1 MSISEPITTEAVP
14 PKPKH
19 GHANPFDY
27 LAEARWIPFA
37 FYEATYYLSM
47 LMMILGFSL
56 RIKGTR
62 NVPKTG
68 PVLFIANHQ
77 SFLDPILVG
86 LAARRHLAYVAR
98 KTLFDH
104 AAFAWLIRMLNAVP
118 IDQEGVGIEGL
129 RTTVQLLQAGQAVVV
144 FPEGN
149 RTEDGKLQPLQPG
162 ISLLI
167 KRTQAVVVPVGL
179 AGAYHAWPRWQKL
192 PMPSP
197 LFLPPSER
205 TLAVVV
211 GEPLDARQL
220 IDLPRPQMLGEL
232 LAQIQRVQEQ
242 AERTRRRAI
251 A

>member
-1 MSISEPITTEAVP
+1 MSISEPIVSEAGP
-14 PKPKH
+14 TKRKQS
-19 GHANPFDY
+19 HANPFDY

-37 FYEATYYLSM
+37 FYEAYYYLSM
-47 LMMILGFSL
+47 LVMILGFSL
-56 RIKGTR
+56 RIKGTM
-62 NVPKTG
+62 NVPKSG

-77 SFLDPILVG
+77 SFLDPTLVG

-98 KTLFDH
+98 KTLFDN

-167 KRTQAVVVPVGL
+167 KRTHAPVVPVGL
-179 AGAYHAWPRWQKL
+179 AGAFHAWPRWR
-192 PMPSP
+192 PPPIPSP
-197 LFLPPSER
+197 LF
-205 TLAVVV
+205 
-211 GEPLDARQL
+211 
-220 IDLPRPQMLGEL
+220 
-232 LAQIQRVQEQ
+232 
-242 AERTRRRAI
+242 
-251 A
+251 